1 MKTPIESWQDYRDF
15 VYAAELDE
23 SYENERKRAF
33 FAGAESVFKLLESLD
48 GMSITETIG
57 PLQEYRETN
66 KAEAMK
72 TMPPEDRLIA
82 EIECKS
88 ALGEIQ

>member
-1 MKTPIESWQDYRDF
+1 MKTPFESWQDYRDF
-15 VYAAELDE
+15 VYAAELEEGDE
-23 SYENERKRAF
+23 NHCKRAF

-48 GMSITETIG
+48 GMTIRESIG
-57 PLQEYRETN
+57 PLQEYREAN

-82 EIECKS
+82 EIERKS

>member
-1 MKTPIESWQDYRDF
+1 MKTPFESWEEYRDF
-15 VYAAELDE
+15 VYAADLEEGD
-23 SYENERKRAF
+23 ENEQMRAF
-33 FAGAESVFKLLESLD
+33 FAGAESVFKMLESLD
-48 GMSITETIG
+48 GMSITETMKG
-57 PLQEYRETN
+57 YREAN

-72 TMPPEDRLIA
+72 MIPPEDRLIA